1 MDHIDWA
8 DPPRTTPA
16 CPVEHTLAVVGGH
29 WATLVVRDL
38 LGGRKRFGQL
48 RTSLG
53 QISPKTLT
61 EKLRRLEAQ
70 GIVSRHVY
78 AEVPPRVEYELT
90 ARGRSLEPVLGALWE
105 WGERDQLAV
114 TPT

>member
-1 MDHIDWA
+1 MNWA
-8 DPPRTTPA
+8 DPVRSTPA
-16 CPVEHTLAVVGGH
+16 CPVEHILTVVGGH

-61 EKLRRLEAQ
+61 EKLRRLESQ
-70 GIVSRHVY
+70 GMVSRHVY

-90 ARGRSLEPVLGALWE
+90 ERGRSLEPVLWALWE
-105 WGERDQLAV
+105 WGERDQLAAAAGAL
-114 TPT
+114 